1 MLRMLRSVPV
11 PASTAALFPCLL
23 PIPVVSLLSPLSCLV
38 SDLQGHSALAHTS
51 LTLGCRVGDSGVKE
65 RFVLMFGPA
74 DETSGTVCKHGL
86 AFPPGGSVQYNKRGV
101 GPPLSL

>member
-1 MLRMLRSVPV
+1 MSVP
-11 PASTAALFPCLL
+11 
-23 PIPVVSLLSPLSCLV
+23 LLSPLSYLV

-51 LTLGCRVGDSGVKE
+51 LTLGCRVGARGGKE

-86 AFPPGGSVQYNKRGV
+86 AFPPGGSV
-101 GPPLSL
+101 